1 MRVLGK
7 KPAIVGPRLRGP
19 ASARRP
25 APALPERLRVAPP
38 AELEGRAWRHL
49 YIPLKLRVALTVLA
63 GLLWVGF
70 SLWLSRGW
78 IRLPRRDL
86 TAAGAAVLIAG
97 YAPIPRSPNI

>member
-25 APALPERLRVAPP
+25 APALPERVRVAPP
-38 AELEGRAWRHL
+38 AEVEGRAWRHL

-78 IRLPRRDL
+78 ISSLGHDL
-86 TAAGAAVLIAG
+86 TPAGAGVRVPGHRPAS
-97 YAPIPRSPNI
+97 R